1 MLMFL
6 YLWLAISIK
15 FASFEAKVIAVKDG
29 DTIVVLRKGNIQE
42 TIRLSHI
49 DCPEKKQPYGQKAK
63 QFTSDFCFG
72 KMVNII
78 ETSRRDIGGR
88 MIGLVIYKDQCLNE
102 ALVSNGLAW
111 HYKKFSKELSYD
123 ILEQK
128 ARSYKIGL
136 WQDSNP
142 TAPWIWRK
150 SKKKKKF

>member
-1 MLMFL
+1 
-6 YLWLAISIK
+6 
-15 FASFEAKVIAVKDG
+15 
-29 DTIVVLRKGNIQE
+29 
-42 TIRLSHI
+42 
-49 DCPEKKQPYGQKAK
+49 
-63 QFTSDFCFG
+63 
-72 KMVNII
+72 
-78 ETSRRDIGGR
+78 

-123 ILEQK
+123 VLEQK